1 MQSAQNKFPGR
12 KRLLYPDIDGHRNQ
26 KGAFDLQMDFL
37 LSDSLLSFIM
47 NYLTEN
53 THSLL
58 GRVKGTTG
66 QKNVIPDYYQFDN
79 SNS

>member
-1 MQSAQNKFPGR
+1 
-12 KRLLYPDIDGHRNQ
+12 
-26 KGAFDLQMDFL
+26 MDFL
-37 LSDSLLSFIM
+37 LSDFPLGFIM
-47 NYLTEN
+47 NYLTES